1 MNLGKKITEL
11 NESSTISGESSY
23 PVSMGDGTGVKQVKH
38 KNLVEQ
44 LLSDME
50 LPYDATLAMLME
62 TETDEEGN
70 QKIPNLQAIS
80 DWIMSKIVNNLLAT
94 EEGFF
99 LDARIG
105 RILDQRISANAN
117 AISQINSD
125 LAKTTVCI
133 SGYCLGNNSATISF
147 KPSHNYILFFRD
159 NVYMIT
165 SYSKTLEVWTLID
178 NGGNK
183 VSIINNN
190 DLTITITTLDAGS
203 YIALLD
209 VGFNSNN
216 FSGQT
221 ISI

>member
-1 MNLGKKITEL
+1 MNMGKKITEL
-11 NESSTISGESSY
+11 TESSSISGESSY
-23 PVSMGDGTGVKQVKH
+23 AVAMGDGTGVKQVKH

-50 LPYDATLAMLME
+50 LPYDKTLAMLME
-62 TETDEEGN
+62 TETDEEGD

-125 LAKTTVCI
+125 LPKMYTSKNI
-133 SGYCLGNNSATISF
+133 FLNNLDWTKSAEGKYFAYTDLKIPEHKMIISF
-147 KPSHNYILFFRD
+147 YIC
-159 NVYMIT
+159 N
-165 SYSKTLEVWTLID
+165 WGLIKD
-178 NGGNK
+178 TDIIQLTYGTQDRI
-183 VSIINNN
+183 SIISNTN
-190 DLTITITTLDAGS
+190 TFHKSAGIQVRII
-203 YIALLD
+203 Y
-209 VGFNSNN
+209 N
-216 FSGQT
+216 
-221 ISI
+221 